1 MQHRFNNDVL
11 ASNAHQCQFESSNP
25 ENPDSDN
32 NYGHASHK
40 YQQNLATYVKLN
52 LNADSPK
59 RTTQGT
65 QYMLLTERN
74 VHQLERGAKKTEHKL
89 YLG

>member
-52 LNADSPK
+52 LTISIYALD
-59 RTTQGT
+59 RLAGT
-65 QYMLLTERN
+65 RRN
-74 VHQLERGAKKTEHKL
+74 
-89 YLG
+89 LG